1 MADTDLPRDAAKI
14 LQQLADATR
23 YSRKEYAVTADQI
36 RILAKAFNQMQSAA
50 TSASQDV
57 ADAAKNIN
65 DAFQKPTETLVSFTN
80 TGLSAGKDL
89 QSLFAAIASTVLDA
103 PVKKL
108 NDELSKE
115 QKILA
120 DIEKAH
126 NEIIDQSKNDIGAS
140 EDAIKLLKDKIT
152 EEERLCGKK
161 TKCNESMLASY
172 KSELRNQQTLLK
184 HKNDAVNKA
193 KEQAKIDI
201 DSQNNKIKSIQ
212 DQIVKFEEIKDIAK
226 EIFYIFSDA
235 FDRFVKL
242 DKAAEDFRK
251 STRLMRDQMVEIE
264 KAALNVNQELIS
276 QGVTIEN
283 AYDSAKALTE
293 SFSNSYTITQEQI
306 KAVAQLNANLGVTES
321 NAAGFLQRMESAGG
335 LTSKQAI
342 GMAGLAAN
350 AAKAAGVP
358 LDKVMHDV
366 ANASDTTLSM
376 MKGNVRQ
383 MTLAAIQ
390 AQRLGVSLEK
400 AANSARGLLNF
411 QESVDAEMEA
421 SVLLGRN
428 LNLNYARQLSFA
440 GDVAGAQKEILNQV
454 RSIGDFTKMNVFQQ
468 EALAKATGYSVAE
481 LTSMLKNEEKLSK
494 LRPEQRKA
502 YEDATK
508 SLKEQNEETGEQL
521 LQQAQMQGAMSQLS
535 NTFKS
540 FKQILADILTPVVMV
555 AVKLLIPTL
564 KLALFIFNAILIP
577 VKILSKALYA
587 MWQPIEPLVQSVS
600 DVFDYMNASV
610 EKLVQDG
617 VDLGVILL
625 KISAPIRLMFY
636 LFTGIGQA
644 VTIVGDKIYKLGTL
658 IRSAGGKFN
667 AIFNAIGN
675 VVTFIGKQINMIG
688 KTGNILTPIFAATAK
703 VFQFISNIAGS
714 ILVPIRGI
722 VTAFGSAG
730 GMVARF
736 ASGFG
741 AVGRIV
747 GLLGV
752 AGKAIPIVGWIITGL
767 QAVLGLFSRLMK
779 GMNFFQALGET
790 LYEVVVEPFVMLFDL
805 LGKIPVIGEFF
816 KMITTVFTTLK
827 PVVTSVFSSIWTEV
841 KSFFSNITENFKSMF
856 TGGDGLISKLIGFMT
871 FIPKL
876 VIGAVMW
883 YVTTVPKL
891 LFGGILNA
899 ITTISTVIWDT
910 LTGVFTKIKEWF
922 SNFNLM
928 GGLFGGI
935 TSVGGGLLSGLFS
948 GITSAA
954 SGATSIFSSNTAEGK
969 PEITTTPE
977 SSGNII
983 NAIQETNRKLDMLIT
998 MMANGGIAVNLD
1010 GRKVSEQ
1017 LAIASS

>member
-14 LQQLADATR
+14 LQQAADATR
-23 YSRKEYAVTADQI
+23 YSRKEYALTADQI
-36 RILAKAFNQMQSAA
+36 RILAKSFNQMQSAA

-65 DAFQKPTETLVSFTN
+65 DAFQKSTETLVLFTS
-80 TGLSAGKDL
+80 TGLSTGKDL
-89 QSLFAAIASTVLDA
+89 QSLFAAIASMVLDA

-108 NDELSKE
+108 NSELTKE
-115 QKILA
+115 QKILN
-120 DIEKAH
+120 DLVKEQNKSL
-126 NEIIDQSKNDIGAS
+126 EQSKVEAKAS
-140 EDAIKLLKDKIT
+140 EDAIKTLKDKIT
-152 EEERLCGKK
+152 EEEKLCGKK
-161 TKCNESMLASY
+161 TKCNESMVASL
-172 KSELRNQQTLLK
+172 KDQLKNEQNLLK
-184 HKNDAVNKA
+184 NKNDEVK
-193 KEQAKIDI
+193 KYEEISKIESD
-201 DSQNNKIKSIQ
+201 DVKVQQDKIKLMQ
-212 DQIVKFEEIKDIAK
+212 DQIAKLEKVKEIAK
-226 EIFYIFSDA
+226 KVLEIFSDA
-235 FDRFVKL
+235 FDRFVEL

-264 KAALNVNQELIS
+264 KAALNINQELIS
-276 QGVTIEN
+276 QGVTIDK
-283 AYDSAKALTE
+283 AYESAKALTDA
-293 SFSNSYTITQEQI
+293 FSNSYTITQEQI
-306 KAVAQLNANLGVTES
+306 KAVAQLNANLGVTEA

-454 RSIGDFTKMNVFQQ
+454 KSVGDFTKMNVFQQ
-468 EALAKATGYSVAE
+468 EALAKATGYSVVE
-481 LTSMLKNEEKLSK
+481 LTSMLKNEEKLNK
-494 LRPEQRKA
+494 LTSEQRKS

-508 SLKEQNEETGEQL
+508 ALKEQNEETGEQL

-577 VKILSKALYA
+577 VKVLSKALYA

-600 DVFDYMNASV
+600 DVFDYMNANV
-610 EKLVQDG
+610 EKIVQHFTSFG
-617 VDLGVILL
+617 VVAL
-625 KISAPIRLMFY
+625 KINSIIMSIGMIFGRYWSPIEMIFTRISSVFVAIENTATRL
-636 LFTGIGQA
+636 
-644 VTIVGDKIYKLGTL
+644 LGP
-658 IRSAGGKFN
+658 
-667 AIFNAIGN
+667 
-675 VVTFIGKQINMIG
+675 V
-688 KTGNILTPIFAATAK
+688 
-703 VFQFISNIAGS
+703 
-714 ILVPIRGI
+714 RGI

-730 GMVARF
+730 GVVSRF
-736 ASGFG
+736 AAGFG

-767 QAVLGLFSRLMK
+767 QAVWGLFSRLMK

-827 PVVTSVFSSIWTEV
+827 SVVTSVFSSIWTEV

-891 LFGGILNA
+891 LFGGILSA

-910 LTGVFTKIKEWF
+910 LTGVFTKLKEWF
-922 SNFNLM
+922 SNVNLM
-928 GGLFGGI
+928 GGLFSGI

-948 GITSAA
+948 GIASAA

>member
-23 YSRKEYAVTADQI
+23 YSRKEYTVTADQI

-57 ADAAKNIN
+57 VDAAKNIN
-65 DAFQKPTETLVSFTN
+65 DAFQKPTETLVSFTS

-89 QSLFAAIASTVLDA
+89 QSLFAAIASMVLDA

-126 NEIIDQSKNDIGAS
+126 NEIIDQSKNDIGSS

-212 DQIVKFEEIKDIAK
+212 DQIVKFGEIKEIAK
-226 EIFYIFSDA
+226 KVLEIFSDA
-235 FDRFVKL
+235 FDRFVEL
-242 DKAAEDFRK
+242 DTAAVKFRE
-251 STRLMRDQMVEIE
+251 STKLMRDQMVEIE
-264 KAALNVNQELIS
+264 KSALNINQELIS
-276 QGVTIEN
+276 QGVTIEK
-283 AYDSAKALTE
+283 AYDSARALTDA
-293 SFSNSYTITQEQI
+293 FSNSYTITQEQI
-306 KAVAQLNANLGVTES
+306 KAVAQLNVNLGVTEA

-494 LRPEQRKA
+494 LKPEQLKA

-600 DVFDYMNASV
+600 DVFDYMNANV
-610 EKLVQDG
+610 EKIVQHFTSFG
-617 VDLGVILL
+617 VVALKINSIIMSIGMIFGRYWSPIEMIFTRISSVFGVIENTATRLL
-625 KISAPIRLMFY
+625 GP
-636 LFTGIGQA
+636 
-644 VTIVGDKIYKLGTL
+644 V
-658 IRSAGGKFN
+658 
-667 AIFNAIGN
+667 
-675 VVTFIGKQINMIG
+675 
-688 KTGNILTPIFAATAK
+688 
-703 VFQFISNIAGS
+703 
-714 ILVPIRGI
+714 RGI

-730 GMVARF
+730 GAVSRF
-736 ASGFG
+736 AAGFG

-767 QAVLGLFSRLMK
+767 QAVWGLFSRLMK

-805 LGKIPVIGEFF
+805 LGKIPFIGGFF
-816 KMITTVFTTLK
+816 KMIVTFFTTLK
-827 PVVTSVFSSIWTEV
+827 SVVTSVFSSIWTEV

-891 LFGGILNA
+891 LFGGILSA

-910 LTGVFTKIKEWF
+910 LTGVFTKLKEWF
-922 SNFNLM
+922 SNFNLI
-928 GGLFGGI
+928 GGLFSGI

-948 GITSAA
+948 GIASAA

>member
-14 LQQLADATR
+14 LQQAADATR
-23 YSRKEYAVTADQI
+23 YSRKEYALTADQI
-36 RILAKAFNQMQSAA
+36 RILAKSFNQMQSAA

-57 ADAAKNIN
+57 ADAAKNIK
-65 DAFQKPTETLVSFTN
+65 DAFEKSTETLVLFTS
-80 TGLSAGKDL
+80 TGLSTGRDL
-89 QSLFAAIASTVLDA
+89 QSLFASIASMVLDA

-115 QKILA
+115 QKILN
-120 DIEKAH
+120 DLVKEQNKSL
-126 NEIIDQSKNDIGAS
+126 EQSKVEAKAS
-140 EDAIKLLKDKIT
+140 EDAIKALKDKIT
-152 EEERLCGKK
+152 EEEKLCGKK
-161 TKCNESMLASY
+161 TKCNESMVASL
-172 KSELRNQQTLLK
+172 KDQLKNEQNLLK
-184 HKNDAVNKA
+184 NKNDEVK
-193 KEQAKIDI
+193 KYEEISKIESD
-201 DSQNNKIKSIQ
+201 DVKVQKDKIKLMQ
-212 DQIVKFEEIKDIAK
+212 DKIAK
-226 EIFYIFSDA
+226 LEKVKEIAKKVLEIFSDA
-235 FDRFVKL
+235 FDRFVEL

-264 KAALNVNQELIS
+264 KAALNINQELIS
-276 QGVTIEN
+276 QGVTIDK
-283 AYDSAKALTE
+283 AYESARALTDA
-293 SFSNSYTITQEQI
+293 FSNSYTITQEQI
-306 KAVAQLNANLGVTES
+306 KAVAQLNANLGVTEA

-454 RSIGDFTKMNVFQQ
+454 KSVGDFTKMNVFQQ

-494 LRPEQRKA
+494 LKPEQRKA

-610 EKLVQDG
+610 EKLVQYG

-625 KISAPIRLMFY
+625 KISAPIRLMFH

-644 VTIVGDKIYKLGTL
+644 VRIVGAEIYTIGRS
-658 IRSAGGKFN
+658 IRSAGG
-667 AIFNAIGN
+667 IFNVIGN

-714 ILVPIRGI
+714 ILGPIRGI

-752 AGKAIPIVGWIITGL
+752 AGKAMPIVGWIITGL
-767 QAVLGLFSRLMK
+767 QAVWGLFSRLMK

-827 PVVTSVFSSIWTEV
+827 SVVTSVFSSIWTEV

-891 LFGGILNA
+891 LFGGILSA

-928 GGLFGGI
+928 GGLFSGI

-948 GITSAA
+948 GIASAT

>member
-23 YSRKEYAVTADQI
+23 YSRKEYTVTADQI

-57 ADAAKNIN
+57 VDAAKNIN
-65 DAFQKPTETLVSFTN
+65 DAFQKPTETLVSFTS

-89 QSLFAAIASTVLDA
+89 QSLFAAIASMVLDA

-126 NEIIDQSKNDIGAS
+126 NEIIDQSKNDIGSS

-212 DQIVKFEEIKDIAK
+212 DQIVKFGEIKEIAK
-226 EIFYIFSDA
+226 KVLEIFSDA
-235 FDRFVKL
+235 FDRFVEL
-242 DKAAEDFRK
+242 DTAAVKFRE
-251 STRLMRDQMVEIE
+251 STKLMRDQMVEIE
-264 KAALNVNQELIS
+264 KSALNINQELIS
-276 QGVTIEN
+276 QGVTIEK
-283 AYDSAKALTE
+283 AYDSARALTDA
-293 SFSNSYTITQEQI
+293 FSNSYTITQEQI
-306 KAVAQLNANLGVTES
+306 KAVAQLNVNLGVTEA

-454 RSIGDFTKMNVFQQ
+454 KSVGDFTKMNVFQQ

-494 LRPEQRKA
+494 LKPEQLKA

-600 DVFDYMNASV
+600 DVFDYMNANV
-610 EKLVQDG
+610 EKIVQHFTSFG
-617 VDLGVILL
+617 VVALKINSIIMSIGMIFGRYWSPIEMIFTRISSVFGVIENTATRLL
-625 KISAPIRLMFY
+625 GP
-636 LFTGIGQA
+636 
-644 VTIVGDKIYKLGTL
+644 V
-658 IRSAGGKFN
+658 
-667 AIFNAIGN
+667 
-675 VVTFIGKQINMIG
+675 
-688 KTGNILTPIFAATAK
+688 
-703 VFQFISNIAGS
+703 
-714 ILVPIRGI
+714 RGI

-730 GMVARF
+730 GAVSRF
-736 ASGFG
+736 AAGFG

-767 QAVLGLFSRLMK
+767 QAVWGLFSRLMK

-805 LGKIPVIGEFF
+805 LGKIPFIGGFF
-816 KMITTVFTTLK
+816 KMIVTFFTTLK
-827 PVVTSVFSSIWTEV
+827 SVVTSVFSSIWTEV

-891 LFGGILNA
+891 LFGGILSA

-910 LTGVFTKIKEWF
+910 LTGVFTKLKEWF
-922 SNFNLM
+922 SNFNLI
-928 GGLFGGI
+928 GGLFSGI

-948 GITSAA
+948 GIASAA